1 MVYRKRVL
9 ALALAASLVF
19 GTALT
24 ASAAT
29 GSPVTPVTPTPTPTP
44 TPTVAPTTAPATDAL
59 DDNTKDHND
68 NTVISTIKDGKATV
82 IKVEADNNTA
92 AGRNVTLSVA
102 QDPTTKQ
109 SVPIVAVNKN
119 VFSSSKGQIVTN
131 VIVRPQGANTIVIKT
146 KAFNKSK
153 VKKLT
158 LDLGATGK
166 VKIQKN
172 AFKKLKTKK
181 QKITIIIKAKKASQV
196 KANKKAFAKLGKKSV
211 IKVKKT
217 MSKKEF
223 KKLKK
228 QLKKAG
234 FKGKIK
240 RA

>member
-1 MVYRKRVL
+1 MVLRKRVL

-24 ASAAT
+24 ASAAD
-29 GSPVTPVTPTPTPTP
+29 SPTTPVTPTPSVTPSGGN
-44 TPTVAPTTAPATDAL
+44 DS
-59 DDNTKDHND
+59 NSKDHND
-68 NTVISTIKDGKATV
+68 NTVVSDVKDGKATV
-82 IKVEADNNTA
+82 KAVYADNNTA
-92 AGRNVTLSVA
+92 AGKNVKLSVA
-102 QDPTTKQ
+102 QDPTTKK
-109 SVPIVAVNKN
+109 SVPITAINAN
-119 VFSSSKGQIVTN
+119 VFNSAKGRVITN
-131 VIVRPQGANTIVIKT
+131 VNVEPQGSNTIVIKS

-158 LDLGATGK
+158 LTLGSTGK
-166 VKIQKN
+166 VTIQKN
-172 AFKKLKTKK
+172 AFSKLKTKK
-181 QKITIIIKAKKASQV
+181 QKMTITIKAKKASQV

-228 QLKKAG
+228 KLVKAG

>member
-1 MVYRKRVL
+1 MVSRKRVL

-24 ASAAT
+24 ASAAD
-29 GSPVTPVTPTPTPTP
+29 SPRTPVTPTPT
-44 TPTVAPTTAPATDAL
+44 VKPAGGQ
-59 DDNTKDHND
+59 DDNSKDHNE
-68 NTVISTIKDGKATV
+68 NTVTSVVSNGKATV
-82 IKVEADNNTA
+82 VKVEADANTA
-92 AGRNVTLSVA
+92 AGRTVTLSVA
-102 QDPTTKQ
+102 QDPTSKQ
-109 SVPIVAVNKN
+109 TVPITAVNAN
-119 VFSSSKGQIVTN
+119 AFSSSKGQLVTK
-131 VIVRPQGANTIVIKT
+131 VTVKPQGANNIVIKT

-158 LDLGATGK
+158 LDLGSTGK
-166 VKIQKN
+166 VTIQKN
-172 AFKKLKTKK
+172 AFKKMKTKK
-181 QKITIIIKAKKASQV
+181 QKITIIIKAKKAKQV

>member
-1 MVYRKRVL
+1 MVNKKRVL

-24 ASAAT
+24 ASAAD
-29 GSPVTPVTPTPTPTP
+29 SPTTAVTPTPT
-44 TPTVAPTTAPATDAL
+44 AAAATSGN
-59 DDNTKDHND
+59 DDNSKDHND
-68 NTVISTIKDGKATV
+68 NTVVSTVSNGKATV
-82 IKVEADNNTA
+82 TSVYADNSTS
-92 AGRNVTLSVA
+92 AGKNVKLSVA

-109 SVPIVAVNKN
+109 SVPITAINANAFNSAKGRIITTVN
-119 VFSSSKGQIVTN
+119 VEPEGS
-131 VIVRPQGANTIVIKT
+131 NTIVIKS

-158 LDLGATGK
+158 LTLGSTGK
-166 VKIQKN
+166 VTIKKN
-172 AFKKLKTKK
+172 AFSKLKTKK
-181 QKITIIIKAKKASQV
+181 QKMTITIKAKKASQV

-211 IKVKKT
+211 IKVSKT

-223 KKLKK
+223 KKLQKK
-228 QLKKAG
+228 LKKAG

>member
-1 MVYRKRVL
+1 MVNKKRVL

-24 ASAAT
+24 ASAAD
-29 GSPVTPVTPTPTPTP
+29 SPTTAATPTPTPT
-44 TPTVAPTTAPATDAL
+44 TAATTGGN
-59 DDNTKDHND
+59 DDNSKDHND
-68 NTVISTIKDGKATV
+68 NTVVSTVSNGKATV
-82 IKVEADNNTA
+82 TAVYADNNTST
-92 AGRNVTLSVA
+92 GKNVKLSVA

-109 SVPIVAVNKN
+109 SVPITAINANAFNSAKGRIITTVN
-119 VFSSSKGQIVTN
+119 VE
-131 VIVRPQGANTIVIKT
+131 PQGSNTIVIKS

-158 LDLGATGK
+158 LTLGSTGK
-166 VKIQKN
+166 VTMKKN
-172 AFKKLKTKK
+172 AFNKLKTKK
-181 QKITIIIKAKKASQV
+181 QKMTITIKAKKASQV

-211 IKVKKT
+211 IKVSKT

-223 KKLKK
+223 KKLQKK
-228 QLKKAG
+228 LKKAG